1 MARRILIITAVDA
14 ESKAV
19 GHLSGTFVVTG
30 GIGRTNAAAS
40 TMSALLSDGPF
51 HWILNIGVAGACKD
65 SGLSI
70 GDVVVGSESVYMEEG
85 LQTTDG
91 FQTIEQ
97 MGFSL
102 GKFDGNRVPADAW
115 MLEQCKH
122 IGTIGP
128 IATVATC
135 SGTDEFANQV
145 TERTGAVA
153 EAMEGAAVMHVANLM
168 NTPAIEIRVISNT
181 TGNRDEQEWNL
192 QLALQKVSE
201 VTEQVIQALW
211 KTSE

>member
-1 MARRILIITAVDA
+1 MLFANRENLRQ
-14 ESKAV
+14 
-19 GHLSGTFVVTG
+19 
-30 GIGRTNAAAS
+30 AS
-40 TMSALLSDGPF
+40 HKPPQGYAS
-51 HWILNIGVAGACKD
+51 
-65 SGLSI
+65 
-70 GDVVVGSESVYMEEG
+70 
-85 LQTTDG
+85 
-91 FQTIEQ
+91 
-97 MGFSL
+97 
-102 GKFDGNRVPADAW
+102 
-115 MLEQCKH
+115 QCKH

-145 TERTGAVA
+145 TERTGAIA

>member
-19 GHLSGTFVVTG
+19 GRPSGTFVVTG

-85 LQTTDG
+85 LQT
-91 FQTIEQ
+91 IEQ

-122 IGTIGP
+122 IGTTGP

-145 TERTGAVA
+145 IERTGAVA
-153 EAMEGAAVMHVANLM
+153 EAMEGAAVMHVASLM

-181 TGNRDEQEWNL
+181 TGNRDVQEWDL

-211 KTSE
+211 ETSE